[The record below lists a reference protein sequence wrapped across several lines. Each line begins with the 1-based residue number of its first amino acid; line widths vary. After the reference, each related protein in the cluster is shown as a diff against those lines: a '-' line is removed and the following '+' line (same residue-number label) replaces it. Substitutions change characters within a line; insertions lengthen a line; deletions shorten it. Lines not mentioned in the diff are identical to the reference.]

1 LDGAVE
7 GIQRNVAWL
16 STLLAAPDG
25 SQGIWERIKIDLEQV
40 VDRVR
45 PDCTAEAWHAFR
57 HAAGLG
63 AGPNAEPIADHI
75 ADHLLRYLLSQQR
88 ADGAFAFYERTD
100 STSGWQS
107 GTSDSL
113 YPNDNG
119 KTLEMLTYAH
129 RDNPGVASVDR
140 LARLAD
146 FLVDRQS
153 EDGRFLREDGSFAG
167 PCYVT
172 WPVIGLARAFRLTQD
187 GRHRAAALR
196 GVRWLA
202 AQQADDGRL
211 RTSFEL
217 TGAEAWR
224 PASSET
230 AEALRAFALTQRLL
244 GEDLNAHIAGAAGF
258 LRRLTI
264 ADGAI
269 RNCDQTCVD
278 AALQND
284 PSLTDLVYTD
294 GYALHAWLDAWRAT
308 GDRRHLDAARS
319 LAAFLLAIQ
328 TRDGSVAWDGA
339 WRGSY
344 DVDRAEWRGRAD
356 QRNAIDEGGAYSVYT
371 GWCNATITNG
381 LIRLVAAR

>member
-1 LDGAVE
+1 
-7 GIQRNVAWL
+7 
-16 STLLAAPDG
+16 LAQPDG
-25 SQGIWERIKIDLEQV
+25 SRGIWERIKIDLNQV

-63 AGPNAEPIADHI
+63 GRADAGHVADR
-75 ADHLLRYLLSQQR
+75 LLRYLLSRQR
-88 ADGAFAFYERTD
+88 PDGAFAFYERTD
-100 STSGWQS
+100 STSGWQTD
-107 GTSDSL
+107 TSDSL

-129 RDNPGVASVDR
+129 RDNPLVVPVDR

-146 FLVDRQS
+146 FLVGRQDG
-153 EDGRFLREDGSFAG
+153 DGRFLREDGSFAG

-172 WPVIGLARAFRLTQD
+172 WPVIGLARAFSLTQD
-187 GRHRAAALR
+187 GRHRAAALL

-202 AQQADDGRL
+202 AQQGDDGRL

-244 GEDLNAHIAGAAGF
+244 GEDLNAQIVGAADF
-258 LRRLTI
+258 LRRLTTP
-264 ADGAI
+264 DGAI
-269 RNCDQTCVD
+269 RNCDRTCLD

-308 GDRRHLDAARS
+308 GDRPHLDAATS
-319 LAAFLLAIQ
+319 LAAFLLSIQ

-344 DVDRAEWRGRAD
+344 DVDRAQWRGRAD

-381 LIRLVAAR
+381 LIRLMAAR